1 MSSNLYLGVLLFRY
15 LFYVLVDNLI
25 FGLLCRGDLYLF
37 FLFKYKFGLVVL
49 NELKMRNKVICLWMV
64 VFFEINVNIWNLL
77 LLKLFDGWYEIK
89 VNIFIFLYCV
99 NLIVFNFGDRI
110 LVKMGY

>member
-1 MSSNLYLGVLLFRY
+1 
-15 LFYVLVDNLI
+15 
-25 FGLLCRGDLYLF
+25 
-37 FLFKYKFGLVVL
+37 
-49 NELKMRNKVICLWMV
+49 MV

-99 NLIVFNFGDRI
+99 NLIVFNLGDRI